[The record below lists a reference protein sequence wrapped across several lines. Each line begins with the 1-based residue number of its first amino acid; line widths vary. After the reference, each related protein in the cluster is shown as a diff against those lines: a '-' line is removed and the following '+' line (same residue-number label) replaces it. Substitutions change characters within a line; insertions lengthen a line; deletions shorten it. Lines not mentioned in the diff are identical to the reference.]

1 MADADLDVVIRQLA
15 RQLHTGLM
23 TRAKQ
28 RRDHFNGLAAKAKS
42 KEAGARF
49 RMMAKATLEQA
60 GAAARRLQ
68 ISADNVADSQGDIGN
83 GEACEKGGH
92 PQEGQPQE
100 GQGEEGQGGEIVT
113 RRLAGEAGRA
123 VASAHPS
130 GADGCVISPVRDR
143 DRPRLGT

>member
-49 RMMAKATLEQA
+49 KLMAKATLEQA

-68 ISADNVADSQGDIGN
+68 ISADNVADSY
-83 GEACEKGGH
+83 A
-92 PQEGQPQE
+92 
-100 GQGEEGQGGEIVT
+100 
-113 RRLAGEAGRA
+113 RAMRLA
-123 VASAHPS
+123 ASAPIAVQAEKPAKQKPGKEKPAKKAARAKKS
-130 GADGCVISPVRDR
+130 KAAN
-143 DRPRLGT
+143 